1 MFVVPIARRSAA
13 YVHPFDRV
21 FGDRLERACTAA
33 SNAASNAASTA
44 ANTASSA
51 RTPALD
57 VIDNDSSYVAVL
69 DMPGVAK
76 ADVKITVAGRRVTV
90 QAEPAKAD
98 DAPDVA
104 NLIHRERAAVGY
116 VRSFVLPADVEQA
129 DTQARLEQ
137 GVLTLTLPKRT
148 ARSEAHITVN

>member
-13 YVHPFDRV
+13 YVHPFDRM
-21 FGDRLERACTAA
+21 FEDRLERACT
-33 SNAASNAASTA
+33 AASNAASTA

-57 VIDNDSSYVAVL
+57 VIDNDISYVAVL

-116 VRSFVLPADVEQA
+116 ARSFVLPTDVEQA

-148 ARSEAHITVN
+148 ARNEAQITVN

>member
-13 YVHPFDRV
+13 YVHPLDRM
-21 FGDRLERACTAA
+21 FEDRLERACTAA
-33 SNAASNAASTA
+33 SNAASTVA
-44 ANTASSA
+44 SA

-116 VRSFVLPADVEQA
+116 ARSFMLPADVEQA

-137 GVLTLTLPKRT
+137 GVLTLTLPKRA
-148 ARSEAHITVN
+148 ARNEAHITVN

>member
-1 MFVVPIARRSAA
+1 MFVVPIARRSVA
-13 YVHPFDRV
+13 YVHPFDRLLD
-21 FGDRLERACTAA
+21 GRLERAYP
-33 SNAASNAASTA
+33 AASNAASTA
-44 ANTASSA
+44 ASKVASV

-57 VIDNDSSYVAVL
+57 VIDHDTSYVAVL

-116 VRSFVLPADVEQA
+116 ARSFVLPADVEQA

>member
-13 YVHPFDRV
+13 YVHPFDRM
-21 FGDRLERACTAA
+21 FENRLERACT
-33 SNAASNAASTA
+33 AASNAASTA

-98 DAPDVA
+98 GAPDVA

-116 VRSFVLPADVEQA
+116 ARSFVLPADVEQA

-137 GVLTLTLPKRT
+137 GVLTLTLPKRA
-148 ARSEAHITVN
+148 ARNEAHITVN

>member
-13 YVHPFDRV
+13 YVHPFNRLLE
-21 FGDRLERACTAA
+21 DRLERACTAA
-33 SNAASNAASTA
+33 SNAASPAASPAASTA
-44 ANTASSA
+44 ASV

-57 VIDNDSSYVAVL
+57 VIDNDSNYVAVL

-90 QAEPAKAD
+90 QAESAKAD
-98 DAPDVA
+98 DAADA
-104 NLIHRERAAVGY
+104 TNLIHRERAAPSY
-116 VRSFVLPADVEQA
+116 ARSFVLPADVEQA

-137 GVLTLTLPKRT
+137 GVLTLTLPKRV